1 VVGLLTVRAIHLHS
15 LLVFAAAAAATS
27 YFVATMS
34 GGPMPMPGGWEMSM
48 MWMVMPGQTWVAAAV
63 VFTVMWLAMMV
74 AMMLPSAMPMLLL
87 YRRAATF
94 RKDAHVGA
102 SLWLL
107 GGAYFFVWTAFGVL
121 AYAAGMTISW
131 LAMRYRAVS
140 VAVPPATAAALIA
153 AGAYQLTPW
162 KSACLEHCRDPMALV
177 ANHLERGRSGALRL
191 GLHHGVYCAA
201 CCWALMVIQLVLGVM
216 NLGVMIVVAAAITLE
231 KLLAHPWG
239 YRTARFAGLLS
250 ISGGLWLL
258 VDFIRR
264 GG

>member
-1 VVGLLTVRAIHLHS
+1 
-15 LLVFAAAAAATS
+15 
-27 YFVATMS
+27 
-34 GGPMPMPGGWEMSM
+34 
-48 MWMVMPGQTWVAAAV
+48 
-63 VFTVMWLAMMV
+63 
-74 AMMLPSAMPMLLL
+74 
-87 YRRAATF
+87 
-94 RKDAHVGA
+94 
-102 SLWLL
+102 
-107 GGAYFFVWTAFGVL
+107 
-121 AYAAGMTISW
+121 MTISW

-231 KLLAHPWG
+231 KLLTHPWG